1 MADDAPKESFIGG
14 LARISSRWQS
24 IVNFWAFFFGLVIIA
39 CFGVYLLGLVLR
51 PLVPGARITTT
62 EGGAYIIE
70 LGGKRS
76 VQWLFSASSKPA
88 SRSRDDSPGNRFW
101 SNSGI
106 DVTKGDRLK
115 LRVSGAVNLA
125 IHHLV
130 RSAETDNPPYFHW
143 TGSDGYEPEQAAF
156 FRPADDHRQRWRLA
170 IGAPQGMLLM
180 QVVPPGANPEVRPDG
195 EHLYLVGSGRDGPF
209 RMRQSGTL
217 YFALNEVPLD
227 ETMHDYYVITQQTDP
242 KYVKEHPVKDQE
254 KAWTEIVR
262 LKYWDL
268 WFDDNAGSFLVT
280 AEIE

>member
-1 MADDAPKESFIGG
+1 MPNDAPKESLIGG

-24 IVNFWAFFFGLVIIA
+24 ILNFWAFFAGLVVIV
-39 CFGVYLLGLVLR
+39 CMGVYLLGLVLR
-51 PLVPGARITTT
+51 PFVPGARITTT

-76 VQWLFSASSKPA
+76 VQWLLSASSKPG
-88 SRSRDDSPGNRFW
+88 SRTRDDAPGIRFW

-106 DVTKGDRLK
+106 DVAKDDKVK

-130 RSAETDNPPYFHW
+130 ESAQTDNPPYFHW
-143 TGSDGYEPEQAAF
+143 TGPDGFEPEQTAF
-156 FRPADDHRQRWRLA
+156 FRPADLHRQPQRLA
-170 IGAPQGMLLM
+170 GGVPSGMLLM
-180 QVVPPGANPEVRPDG
+180 QVVPPGANPQVKPDG
-195 EHLYLVGSGRDGPF
+195 EHLYPVGSGRDGPF
-209 RMRQSGTL
+209 KMRQSGTL

-227 ETMHDYYVITQQTDP
+227 ETMHDFYVIAPGVDP
-242 KYVKEHPVKDQE
+242 EYVKKHPIEAQE
-254 KAWTEIVR
+254 KAWLEIAR

-280 AEIE
+280 AEID